1 MTTCLGKSCILGLLC
16 VSFVN
21 VYQFVCV
28 LLSLL
33 VLRLECWIWPRGY
46 KTFFMLNSVEHEI
59 LNAHKYKNIK
69 KFSFF
74 QAHISLEWYFF
85 LLLINVKM
93 PTNGGILTLMS
104 RKNFMLN

>member
-1 MTTCLGKSCILGLLC
+1 MTTYLGKSCLFGLLC

-46 KTFFMLNSVEHEI
+46 KTFFMLNLVEHEI
-59 LNAHKYKNIK
+59 LNAHKYKKYQEIQL
-69 KFSFF
+69 FSGSYKPRMVFF
-74 QAHISLEWYFF
+74 SC
-85 LLLINVKM
+85 
-93 PTNGGILTLMS
+93 S
-104 RKNFMLN
+104 